1 MQMEVEISK
10 FDSANEDPEKVFED
24 FLLKLIIEPYASR
37 IPVFLN
43 DLFLEMNFSNNIL
56 KELKESKK
64 PKKRN
69 YSA

>member
-10 FDSANEDPEKVFED
+10 FDSANGDPEKIFEE
-24 FLLKLIIEPYASR
+24 FLLKLVIEPYANR

-69 YSA
+69 HSA